1 MKERVNRMRQA
12 IPWRDRAF
20 RERFDRWIDANVPS
34 ATWHVI
40 KDTDLTYLVVGQ
52 VDAERYF
59 AKAVTDIS
67 RGEAGLSAFLA
78 ERHPGVVPDVIA
90 IDSARNWLLMRDI
103 GGVALR
109 ERPDVSRYETALR
122 QYAQLQRQEIDQIET
137 YLSYGL
143 PDRRP
148 AKLKDEIQTYLPEL
162 CAGLEP
168 YQAEAILVLEDEL
181 VAMCDEL
188 ATGMPMS
195 LEHGDLHGGN
205 IFWRERTNDLCI
217 LDWGDATVTHPFFS
231 VRVFWNALYDL
242 LPEEDEVAWYEQIQ
256 TMRAVYLEAWS
267 GVASDDVL
275 WRHLLIAEELGCV
288 YRALSWHLYVTK
300 YRHDVAES
308 SDKQA
313 QWLNLLLE
321 YRDLKR
327 RVR

>member
-1 MKERVNRMRQA
+1 MKERVKRMRQA
-12 IPWRDRAF
+12 IPWRERSF
-20 RERFDRWIDANVPS
+20 RERFERWIEANVPN
-34 ATWHVI
+34 ARWHVI
-40 KDTDLTYLVVGQ
+40 KDTDLTYLLVGAL
-52 VDAERYF
+52 DEERYY

-78 ERHPGVVPDVIA
+78 ERHPDFVPDVIA

-103 GGVALR
+103 GGEALR
-109 ERPDVSRYETALR
+109 ERPDVSRYEAALR

-137 YLSYGL
+137 CLSYGI

-148 AKLKDEIQTYLPEL
+148 AKLKGEIRTYLPEL
-162 CAGLEP
+162 CAGFEQ
-168 YQAEAILVLEDEL
+168 YKAEAMLALQDEL
-181 VAMCDEL
+181 IAMCDEL
-188 ATGMPMS
+188 AIGMPMS

-256 TMRAVYLEAWS
+256 TMRTVYLEAWS
-267 GVASDDVL
+267 GVAPKDVL

-288 YRALSWHLYVTK
+288 YRALSWHVYVTR
-300 YRHDVAES
+300 YRYDVAES
-308 SDKQA
+308 SDKPA

-327 RVR
+327 RFP